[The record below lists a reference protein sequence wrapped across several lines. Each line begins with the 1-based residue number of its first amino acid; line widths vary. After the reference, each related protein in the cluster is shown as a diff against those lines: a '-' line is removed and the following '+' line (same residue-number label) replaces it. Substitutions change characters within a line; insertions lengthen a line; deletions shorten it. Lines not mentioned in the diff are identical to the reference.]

1 MELEQIKMM
10 ALQMQNLVGLSDAVI
25 GVSFLV
31 KNPETAMGLSLS
43 QHRFCQALMR
53 ARHGEIVSLN
63 GEGMSCPAAA
73 AAFGFRPLPD
83 GLKSGKGLVGFGIVQ
98 DQAVGQ
104 KMFEEM
110 PRLFPGQI
118 QNLLV
123 FPLSDAP
130 VMPDVIVVEDD
141 VEKLMW
147 INLAYLNAQGGQRLQ
162 SSTAILQATCV
173 DCTII
178 PYLEQR
184 LNFSYGC
191 YGCRDATDLADSE
204 TVIGF
209 PVSMLPEVVNHLE
222 FLSQKAIPTS
232 RAKKAWNALQMKNN
246 QEIDIK

>member
-1 MELEQIKMM
+1 MELEQIKQM
-10 ALQMQNLVGLSDAVI
+10 ALQVESLVGLSASVI
-25 GVSFLV
+25 GVSFQTE
-31 KNPETAMGLSLS
+31 NPETAIGTILS

-53 ARHGEIVSLN
+53 ARHREIVSLN
-63 GEGMSCPAAA
+63 GDGMACPAAA

-98 DQAVGQ
+98 QQATGQ

-123 FPLSDAP
+123 FPLSESP
-130 VMPDVIVVEDD
+130 FIPDVIVVEDD

-147 INLAYLNAQGGQRLQ
+147 INLAYLNAQGGRRLQ

-173 DCTII
+173 DCAII

-191 YGCRDATDLADSE
+191 YGCRDATDLAGSE

-209 PVSMLPEVVNHLE
+209 PAFMLPEVVNHLE
-222 FLSQKAIPTS
+222 FLAQKAIPTS
-232 RAKKAWNALQMKNN
+232 RAKKAWNALQTKNT
-246 QEIDIK
+246 

>member
-1 MELEQIKMM
+1 MELEQIKQM
-10 ALQMQNLVGLSDAVI
+10 ALQMQNLVGLSASVI
-25 GVSFLV
+25 GVSFLAA
-31 KNPETAMGLSLS
+31 NPETALGTQLS

-53 ARHGEIVSLN
+53 ARHGDIVSLN
-63 GEGMSCPAAA
+63 GDGMSCPAAA

-98 DQAVGQ
+98 EQATGQ

-110 PRLFPGQI
+110 PRLSPGQI

-123 FPLSDAP
+123 FPLSLAP
-130 VMPDVIVVEDD
+130 VIPDVIVIEDE

-147 INLAYLNAQGGQRLQ
+147 INLAYLNAQGGRRLQ
-162 SSTAILQATCV
+162 GSTAILQATCV

-184 LNFSYGC
+184 LNFSFGC
-191 YGCRDATDLADSE
+191 YGCRDATDLSGSE

-209 PVSMLPEVVNHLE
+209 PASLLSEIVNHLE
-222 FLSQKAIPTS
+222 FLAQKAIPTS
-232 RAKKAWNALQMKNN
+232 RAKKAWGALQAKNT
-246 QEIDIK
+246 